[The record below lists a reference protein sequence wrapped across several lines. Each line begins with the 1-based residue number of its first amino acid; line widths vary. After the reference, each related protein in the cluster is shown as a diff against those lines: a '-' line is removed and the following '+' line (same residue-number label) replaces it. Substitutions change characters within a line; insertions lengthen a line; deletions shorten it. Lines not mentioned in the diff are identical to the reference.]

1 MEAVISSFLN
11 KQSMHLWRHPNLLGL
26 KCSTVCTLKW
36 GYETT
41 FNLSYI
47 NYEAFFA
54 WISSK
59 AISQRVRL
67 FGTGTISRKYLGN
80 FQIYAFISEVSDQSF
95 KLSTFVIYNSGVVHE
110 SNVFCTTIFDT
121 HTIKTKSY
129 SWGKVEQVGML
140 NFCFIFYSMG
150 ILKAGICHLL
160 IITQPLYN

>member
-1 MEAVISSFLN
+1 MWKKQNNQEMEAVISSFLN
-11 KQSMHLWRHPNLLGL
+11 KQSMNLWRHPNLLGL

-95 KLSTFVIYNSGVVHE
+95 KLSTFFSNIYSEKSAIKMKHYQVLKSSFLLYANNSIDKLFVFNRCWATFRE
-110 SNVFCTTIFDT
+110 NVCFKAFNL
-121 HTIKTKSY
+121 
-129 SWGKVEQVGML
+129 KV
-140 NFCFIFYSMG
+140 
-150 ILKAGICHLL
+150 
-160 IITQPLYN
+160 

>member
-1 MEAVISSFLN
+1 METSKLVRPQMFDCLYFKMGIWNHIQSVIHQLWSILRLN
-11 KQSMHLWRHPNLLGL
+11 FVEGDFPTCQ
-26 KCSTVCTLKW
+26 
-36 GYETT
+36 
-41 FNLSYI
+41 
-47 NYEAFFA
+47 
-54 WISSK
+54 
-59 AISQRVRL
+59 
-67 FGTGTISRKYLGN
+67 TIWNRKYLGN

-140 NFCFIFYSMG
+140 TFCFIFYSLG